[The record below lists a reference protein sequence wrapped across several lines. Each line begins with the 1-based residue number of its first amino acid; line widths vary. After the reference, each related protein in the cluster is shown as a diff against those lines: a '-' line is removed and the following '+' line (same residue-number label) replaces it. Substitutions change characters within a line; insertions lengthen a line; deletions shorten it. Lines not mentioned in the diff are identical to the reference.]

1 MKKET
6 EIIFEN
12 ELISSFDDLLNLKIG
27 DRTYF
32 SVVAP
37 TPRSIQIF
45 KEENSGFPE
54 NILDGVVNNA
64 IRKSKEY
71 HIKHFEVVD
80 IVNSLTEDYTM
91 DMSPIKR
98 FTQSITVVEVTEGYE
113 KLKKRDNKILEIL
126 NEEK

>member
-80 IVNSLTEDYTM
+80 IVNSLTEDYSM

>member
-45 KEENSGFPE
+45 KEESSGFPE
-54 NILDGVVNNA
+54 HILDGVVNDA